1 MWFLTNSSQKIR
13 SDSRDKLYY
22 DQYAYCL
29 HISLQDL
36 CALRRRTHSDIDQFC
51 NQANWA
57 RDINYGGSWR
67 WPMRRIRPVT
77 DQSREHCHLALD
89 AINSISI
96 PYKLIINDD
105 WGYIYTNNLDPFN
118 DLINS
123 PGVSV
128 KDIRLATL
136 DRPRDTLVIKSS
148 VHDERTYFRN
158 QHIELETKNT
168 VSTFLHNCSDIRVS
182 PSMSSWLYDY
192 PTHRYLSDNY
202 FIDHNSD
209 GFLTMLQLVAQL
221 KIKKTYK
228 LLRE

>member
-13 SDSRDKLYY
+13 PDSRDRLYY

-29 HISLQDL
+29 HVSMQDL
-36 CALRRRTHSDIDQFC
+36 CALRQRTHSGIELFC
-51 NQANWA
+51 NQVNWA

-67 WPMRRIRPVT
+67 WPVRRIRPVT

-89 AINSISI
+89 ALDGVTI
-96 PYKLIINDD
+96 PYKLIINED

-118 DLINS
+118 ELIAS

-128 KDIRLATL
+128 QDVRVAVV

-158 QHIELETKNT
+158 QNIEIETKNT
-168 VSTFLHNCSDIRVS
+168 VRDFLRDRFEVRLS
-182 PSMSSWLYDY
+182 PGMSSWLFDF
-192 PTHRYLSDNY
+192 PNHRYLCDNY

-209 GFLTMLQLVAQL
+209 GFLTLLGLVAPL